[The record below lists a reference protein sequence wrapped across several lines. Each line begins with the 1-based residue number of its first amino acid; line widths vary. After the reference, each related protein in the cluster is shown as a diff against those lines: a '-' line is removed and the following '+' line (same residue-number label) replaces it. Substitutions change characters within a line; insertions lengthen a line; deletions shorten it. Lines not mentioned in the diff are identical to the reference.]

1 MLNQQII
8 RNTIMNVNQL
18 SREELIVLVKKIME
32 AAGTEEEHQNN
43 INLLRQQVADPKVT
57 DYIYWSKQEMTA
69 EEVVDKALQY
79 KPIIL

>member
-57 DYIYWSKQEMTA
+57 DYIYWSKKEMTA